1 MVSRV
6 QARVVQ
12 QGLPERRVTARSA
25 RPSTLA
31 LLGRPLSSAEAHRFL
46 LVGGGHQYVMT
57 LITRIGIREDG
68 GGPPALRRLWRP
80 AVSRQQ
86 AGSRAKC
93 WTTCSISGVSL
104 CRQEGDS

>member
-31 LLGRPLSSAEAHRFL
+31 LLGGPLSSAEAHRFL

-57 LITRIGIREDG
+57 SITRIGIRCPSPPARRWPLRWRG
-68 GGPPALRRLWRP
+68 GNGRAKPCVPAALRRGCTP
-80 AVSRQQ
+80 ASRRRRT
-86 AGSRAKC
+86 SR
-93 WTTCSISGVSL
+93 V
-104 CRQEGDS
+104 